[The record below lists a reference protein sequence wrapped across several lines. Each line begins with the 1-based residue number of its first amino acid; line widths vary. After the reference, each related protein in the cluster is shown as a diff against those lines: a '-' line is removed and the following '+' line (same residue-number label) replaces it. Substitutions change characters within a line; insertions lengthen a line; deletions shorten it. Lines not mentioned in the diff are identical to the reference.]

1 MGMLSSTEVLRLKL
15 ATIPAPLLRDLAQS
29 NGIEGRRANEL
40 VKKLI
45 SSNIAPQQVDRFIK
59 EQYTQKA
66 KERQA
71 EVSDDELLRELHK
84 VETFQWGVVQGQ
96 LDNKIQVQY
105 VRKYHRYE
113 NLLEH
118 VANELYGSVK
128 DYVICTWYN
137 HWTTVII
144 EDLISSHPK
153 VIPTLKNIKGVDL
166 FFDGQP
172 FDLKTTYMPAGYPN
186 AANAVSNPKGLAVWL
201 YENQGAQRFGADN
214 RLFVILHDT
223 KKPEDSWKIKRDIN
237 FIKHKIDRF
246 FEQETISSEDEIVFN
261 FQRQSY
267 TAITKVL
274 LIVK

>member
-1 MGMLSSTEVLRLKL
+1 M
-15 ATIPAPLLRDLAQS
+15 
-29 NGIEGRRANEL
+29 
-40 VKKLI
+40 
-45 SSNIAPQQVDRFIK
+45 
-59 EQYTQKA
+59 
-66 KERQA
+66 
-71 EVSDDELLRELHK
+71 RELHK

-113 NLLEH
+113 NLLSH
-118 VANELYGSVK
+118 VENELYGSVK

-172 FDLKTTYMPAGYPN
+172 FDLKTTYMPAGYHN
-186 AANAVSNPKGLAVWL
+186 AANAVSKPKELAVWL

-223 KKPEDSWKIKRDIN
+223 QNPEDSWKIKRDIN
-237 FIKHKIDRF
+237 FIKQRIDRF
-246 FEQETISSEDEIVFN
+246 FGQETISEDDEIVFN

>member
-1 MGMLSSTEVLRLKL
+1 M
-15 ATIPAPLLRDLAQS
+15 
-29 NGIEGRRANEL
+29 
-40 VKKLI
+40 
-45 SSNIAPQQVDRFIK
+45 
-59 EQYTQKA
+59 
-66 KERQA
+66 
-71 EVSDDELLRELHK
+71 
-84 VETFQWGVVQGQ
+84 QGQ
-96 LDNKIQVQY
+96 FDNKIQVQY

-113 NLLEH
+113 NLLSH
-118 VANELYGSVK
+118 VEDELYGSVK

-144 EDLISSHPK
+144 EDLISFHSK

-172 FDLKTTYMPAGYPN
+172 FDLKTTYMPAGYSN
-186 AANAVSNPKGLAVWL
+186 AASALSNPQELAIWL

-223 KKPEDSWKIKRDIN
+223 QKPEDSWKIKRDIN
-237 FIKHKIDRF
+237 FIKQKIDRF
-246 FEQETISSEDEIVFN
+246 FEEETISEKDEIVFN

-274 LIVK
+274 FIVQ

>member
-1 MGMLSSTEVLRLKL
+1 MGMLSNTEVLRLKL
-15 ATIPAPLLRDLAQS
+15 ATIPAPLLRDFPQS
-29 NGIEGRRANEL
+29 NSVEGKKAGEL
-40 VKKLI
+40 IKNLI
-45 SSNIAPQQVDRFIK
+45 ISNIDPQQVDRFIK
-59 EQYTQKA
+59 EQYSKKA
-66 KERQA
+66 KDRQA
-71 EVSDDELLRELHK
+71 DISDDDLLKELNK
-84 VETFQWGVVQGQ
+84 VKTFQWGVVQGQ

-113 NLLEH
+113 NLLSH
-118 VANELYGSVK
+118 VENELYGSVK

-153 VIPTLKNIKGVDL
+153 IIPTLKNVKGVDL

-172 FDLKTTYMPAGYPN
+172 FDLKTTYMPAGYSN
-186 AANAVSNPKGLAVWL
+186 AASAICNPKELAIWL

-223 KKPEDSWKIKRDIN
+223 QKPEDSWKIKRDIN
-237 FIKHKIDRF
+237 FIKQKIDRF
-246 FEQETISSEDEIVFN
+246 FEQETISEEDEIVFN